1 MVKNFCVKKNFG
13 SKNFWLK
20 FFLAE
25 QMFWLKKIRSLLS
38 QAIVS
43 FSFLFYFPEVS
54 RIFWDFFATFLFW
67 SQRLECQWQTW
78 MCTRVSIIVN
88 LPKTG
93 VAGGERV
100 PPGPLGWCFNF
111 FFWNFEIIFKNF
123 GGRGKGVWGKGE
135 G

>member
-1 MVKNFCVKKNFG
+1 MKKCFG
-13 SKNFWLK
+13 RKIFLVEKYFGWKIFFVEKSFWLRK
-20 FFLAE
+20 FLVE
-25 QMFWLKKIRSLLS
+25 NIFWF
-38 QAIVS
+38 S

-111 FFWNFEIIFKNF
+111 FFWNFEIILKKF
-123 GGRGKGVWGKGE
+123 GGRGKGVWVKGE